1 MRRII
6 SIAILCCV
14 LSFSLSSCATT
25 TNNLNNNEK
34 NTALR
39 TFTGGVIG
47 VLVEG
52 NTMGAIAGAFV
63 GDVVLELF
71 VKHKEKPVEPID
83 TEEEARKK
91 EKIQRAAK
99 LFIEELIVEPQKVKN
114 GSFIE
119 ANVRYS
125 LYVLTPAE
133 HITITEKL
141 TLLNT
146 TKEMELV
153 NREVVRSEGEHIL
166 KIKFI
171 VPDDIPKGDY
181 TILTTISMGNY
192 AKKAKS
198 FVKII

>member
-6 SIAILCCV
+6 SIAILCCA
-14 LSFSLSSCATT
+14 LSFSLTSCATT
-25 TNNLNNNEK
+25 TNNINNNEK

-71 VKHKEKPVEPID
+71 VKHKEKPAEPID
-83 TEEEARKK
+83 IDEEAKKK

-125 LYVLTPAE
+125 VYVLTPAE

-146 TKEMELV
+146 TKEMELI

>member
-14 LSFSLSSCATT
+14 LSFSLVNCATT

-71 VKHKEKPVEPID
+71 IKHKEKPAEPID
-83 TEEEARKK
+83 IEEEARKK

-125 LYVLTPAE
+125 VYVLTPAE

-146 TKEMELV
+146 TKEMEVV

-181 TILTTISMGNY
+181 TVLTTISMGNY
-192 AKKAKS
+192 AKRAKS
-198 FVKII
+198 FIKII

>member
-14 LSFSLSSCATT
+14 LSFSLANCATT

-71 VKHKEKPVEPID
+71 IKHKEKPAEPID
-83 TEEEARKK
+83 IDEEARKK

-99 LFIEELIVEPQKVKN
+99 LFIEELIVEPQKVKI

-125 LYVLTPAE
+125 VYVLTPAE

-146 TKEMELV
+146 TKEMEVV

-171 VPDDIPKGDY
+171 VPDDMPKGDY

-192 AKKAKS
+192 AKRAKS
-198 FVKII
+198 FIKII